1 MKNRESSMK
10 ASCNGERGTKLN
22 YIAPVLTSFGMV
34 RNLTATGSG
43 VNVENAGFDEKN
55 NKKRMP

>member
-1 MKNRESSMK
+1 MK